1 MNERE
6 FMIDVAKVEELQMIN
21 DIAVLDKV
29 FTLAKSTII
38 QGGVVVLARISKAG
52 KAERFDEISTE
63 PDLEVYKKTVFKYL
77 K

>member
-52 KAERFDEISTE
+52 IAERFDEISTE
-63 PDLEVYKKTVFKYL
+63 PDLEVYKKTVFKFL